1 MKIGVIAGTPTD
13 THMGI
18 DYAIS
23 QGFDA
28 IGFACSKNPREQ
40 TEMQVLH
47 KEELLQIAINGCL
60 DMIKNGAEGILVY
73 CNSLSAAIDIKRLK
87 EALPVCTVTPL
98 DIYRICAKEHS
109 SLAVLAAN
117 CQSLAGI
124 EKVILESN
132 SSCCVF
138 GAGILP
144 VVIAIENNVSPTD
157 IYEHHKLKFLCD
169 SFVATGCD
177 ALILGC
183 THFPYIE
190 KEIRDNIS
198 VEVINPGKQMLD
210 ILKASVK

>member
-13 THMGI
+13 TQMGM
-18 DYAIS
+18 DYAVS
-23 QGFDA
+23 QGFET

-60 DMIKNGAEGILVY
+60 DMINKGAEGIFVY
-73 CNSLSAAIDIKRLK
+73 CNSLSAAIDIVRLK
-87 EALPVCTVTPL
+87 NALPVCTVTPL
-98 DIYRICAKEHS
+98 DIYKICAKEHS
-109 SLAVLAAN
+109 SLAVVAAN
-117 CQSLAGI
+117 CQRLAGI

-132 SSCCVF
+132 PSCCVF
-138 GAGILP
+138 GAGLLP
-144 VVIAIENNVSPTD
+144 VVIAIENNVPASE
-157 IYEHHKLKFLCD
+157 IYVHHKLKYLCD

-190 KEIRDNIS
+190 DEIRKNLE
-198 VEVINPGKQMLD
+198 VEIINPGRQMLD
-210 ILKASVK
+210 ILEQSIK

>member
-13 THMGI
+13 TRMGI
-18 DYAIS
+18 DYAVS
-23 QGFDA
+23 QGFEA

-47 KEELLQIAINGCL
+47 KEELLQIAINGCK
-60 DMIKNGAEGILVY
+60 DMIDKGAEGILVY
-73 CNSLSAAIDIKRLK
+73 CNSLSAAIDIEKLK
-87 EALPVCTVTPL
+87 SALPVCAVTPL
-98 DIYRICAKEHS
+98 DIYKICASEHS

-124 EKVILESN
+124 EKVILSAN
-132 SSCCVF
+132 PSCCVF

-144 VVIAIENNVSPTD
+144 IVIAIENNVPPEN
-157 IYEHHKLKFLCD
+157 IYKQFQLENLCN

-190 KEIRDNIS
+190 EEIRRNIE
-198 VEVINPGKQMLD
+198 VEVINPSRQMLD
-210 ILKASVK
+210 ILLESKK